1 MRVPRGRLV
10 GASERADPRQQ
21 QQQQGREQRDQRA
34 ACRREERLSPAGRK
48 EGELL
53 QRRGSERG
61 EGEGRTERRGDCA
74 ASGALSFPLPALS
87 LRAFTSLTS
96 EREFRV
102 ALSHVSCRQSL
113 GRGEGV
119 RSWSEGCLL
128 LLLSFIMNSL
138 LLLLSFT
145 MKSPGRGS
153 RA

>member
-1 MRVPRGRLV
+1 MPRGRLV

-74 ASGALSFPLPALS
+74 ASGALSFSAPPSGLRLS
-87 LRAFTSLTS
+87 LDCVSLIS
-96 EREFRV
+96 EREFPVCGFKPRLVSLV
-102 ALSHVSCRQSL
+102 A
-113 GRGEGV
+113 
-119 RSWSEGCLL
+119 
-128 LLLSFIMNSL
+128 
-138 LLLLSFT
+138 
-145 MKSPGRGS
+145 
-153 RA
+153 

>member
-119 RSWSEGCLL
+119 RSWE
-128 LLLSFIMNSL
+128 
-138 LLLLSFT
+138 
-145 MKSPGRGS
+145 
-153 RA
+153 

>member
-1 MRVPRGRLV
+1 MPRGRLA

-21 QQQQGREQRDQRA
+21 QQQQGREQRDQRT

-128 LLLSFIMNSL
+128 LLLSVHHEVPTTAATLVS
-138 LLLLSFT
+138 S
-145 MKSPGRGS
+145 
-153 RA
+153 

>member
-21 QQQQGREQRDQRA
+21 QQQQGREQRDQRT

-74 ASGALSFPLPALS
+74 ASGALSPFRSSLCLCAL
-87 LRAFTSLTS
+87 FTSLIS
-96 EREFRV
+96 EREFPVCGFKPRLMSPV
-102 ALSHVSCRQSL
+102 AWAWR
-113 GRGEGV
+113 EGPIL
-119 RSWSEGCLL
+119 E
-128 LLLSFIMNSL
+128 
-138 LLLLSFT
+138 
-145 MKSPGRGS
+145 
-153 RA
+153 